1 MERTREVVD
10 SEDDHKVERMNV
22 SSFLDTEWG
31 NGAEIIR
38 FLPYRNSFL
47 KTGKVSHFP
56 WTQIQQACTVYEC
69 FTSQEGTSSL
79 CSELQGHH
87 W

>member
-1 MERTREVVD
+1 MERTREVVN
-10 SEDDHKVERMNV
+10 SEDNHIDERMNV

-31 NGAEIIR
+31 NGVEIIW
-38 FLPYRNSFL
+38 FFSYRNSFL

-56 WTQIQQACTVYEC
+56 WTQIQQALTVYGC
-69 FTSQEGTSSL
+69 STSQEGTSSL